1 MKFQHGLIST
11 RLYVTVPLFP
21 IILSHFIDN
30 PSSILKMLFI
40 ISQAKKI
47 TLVYG
52 NGCDKKNLHPG
63 DRNLFFFIDFPEIFS
78 FFTLVSFAFF
88 VFFVFTCLS
97 QKSLG
102 KSSFHSSSA
111 NDSKF
116 ITYYLPFLLNH
127 VFFVP
132 SFIIF
137 CFFCCSN
144 FFIFYF
150 SIYSILHILLQ
161 FTPIY
166 TNMLLQHCV
175 KGVRIRSYSSPYF
188 PACGLNTER
197 DSVSL
202 RVQCECRKVR
212 TRITLNTDTF
222 HTVQSSPLFLL
233 YC

>member
-1 MKFQHGLIST
+1 MCNGPAIFNN
-11 RLYVTVPLFP
+11 F
-21 IILSHFIDN
+21 
-30 PSSILKMLFI
+30 
-40 ISQAKKI
+40 I
-47 TLVYG
+47 TLYLQSFLYSQNVIHHQLG
-52 NGCDKKNLHPG
+52 EKNYSCFRKCVWQEKSSPGRPQFFFFFFYRFPG
-63 DRNLFFFIDFPEIFS
+63 DIFFFS
-78 FFTLVSFAFF
+78 LVSFAFF

-116 ITYYLPFLLNH
+116 ITYCLPFFLNH

-137 CFFCCSN
+137 CF
-144 FFIFYF
+144 FYF

-197 DSVSL
+197 ETPYLSV
-202 RVQCECRKVR
+202 
-212 TRITLNTDTF
+212 F
-222 HTVQSSPLFLL
+222 SPNAGK
-233 YC
+233 CKPE

>member
-11 RLYVTVPLFP
+11 RLCVTVPLFS
-21 IILSHFIDN
+21 IILSHFIYN

-47 TLVYG
+47 TLVSE
-52 NGCDKKNLHPG
+52 NACDKKNLPPG
-63 DRNLFFFIDFPEIFS
+63 DRNFFFFFYRFPGDILFFS
-78 FFTLVSFAFF
+78 LVSFAFF

-116 ITYYLPFLLNH
+116 ITYCLPFFLNH

-137 CFFCCSN
+137 CF
-144 FFIFYF
+144 FYF

-197 DSVSL
+197 ETPYLSVFSPNAGK
-202 RVQCECRKVR
+202 CE
-212 TRITLNTDTF
+212 
-222 HTVQSSPLFLL
+222 PE
-233 YC
+233 

>member
-1 MKFQHGLIST
+1 MRVARKIFT
-11 RLYVTVPLFP
+11 RATAIFFFFFFFVFP
-21 IILSHFIDN
+21 E
-30 PSSILKMLFI
+30 
-40 ISQAKKI
+40 
-47 TLVYG
+47 
-52 NGCDKKNLHPG
+52 
-63 DRNLFFFIDFPEIFS
+63 LFFFFLLFLLHFFFS
-78 FFTLVSFAFF
+78 F
-88 VFFVFTCLS
+88 FFVFTCLS

-116 ITYYLPFLLNH
+116 ITYCLPFFLNH

-137 CFFCCSN
+137 CF
-144 FFIFYF
+144 FYF

-197 DSVSL
+197 ETPYLSV
-202 RVQCECRKVR
+202 
-212 TRITLNTDTF
+212 F
-222 HTVQSSPLFLL
+222 SPNAGK
-233 YC
+233 CKPE

>member
-1 MKFQHGLIST
+1 MRVARKIFT
-11 RLYVTVPLFP
+11 RATAIFFFFFFFFFSVFFYF
-21 IILSHFIDN
+21 F
-30 PSSILKMLFI
+30 
-40 ISQAKKI
+40 
-47 TLVYG
+47 
-52 NGCDKKNLHPG
+52 
-63 DRNLFFFIDFPEIFS
+63 LFFFFFYFFFFFFYRFPGDIF
-78 FFTLVSFAFF
+78 FFSLVSFAFF

-116 ITYYLPFLLNH
+116 ITYCLPFFLNH

-137 CFFCCSN
+137 CF
-144 FFIFYF
+144 FYF

-197 DSVSL
+197 ETPYLSVFSPNAGK
-202 RVQCECRKVR
+202 CE
-212 TRITLNTDTF
+212 
-222 HTVQSSPLFLL
+222 PE
-233 YC
+233 